1 MVKIISADLLTLLWS
16 EKERLLTTFVHIMP
30 TFILNL
36 GANITY
42 RRKLIE
48 LLQTIRNSAGDKKVR
63 ISRKILSLMTQP
75 MIVSTELEVEYPKFL
90 SSDLKSRQ
98 AVMAL
103 KWVMSAVMRTAGRT
117 LQRMK
122 MQTMASRVYTR
133 CWGGQVARVL
143 YYFIG
148 WYLPDDGHGDSY
160 EMVCSFRHF
169 LSDIAAS
176 R

>member
-48 LLQTIRNSAGDKKVR
+48 LLQTIRNSAGIKKLGFLEKKV
-63 ISRKILSLMTQP
+63 LSLIKP

-98 AVMAL
+98 AVMAW
-103 KWVMSAVMRTAGRT
+103 KWVMSAVIRTAGRT

-133 CWGGQVARVL
+133 CCRGQVGEG
-143 YYFIG
+143 YFIG
-148 WYLPDDGHGDSY
+148 WDSPDDGHGGSY
-160 EMVCSFRHF
+160 EMVCLFHHF
-169 LSDIAAS
+169 WSDITAS
-176 R
+176 H

>member
-1 MVKIISADLLTLLWS
+1 MVKIISADLLTFLWS

-75 MIVSTELEVEYPKFL
+75 MIVSTELKVEYPKFL

-103 KWVMSAVMRTAGRT
+103 K
-117 LQRMK
+117 
-122 MQTMASRVYTR
+122 
-133 CWGGQVARVL
+133 
-143 YYFIG
+143 
-148 WYLPDDGHGDSY
+148 
-160 EMVCSFRHF
+160 
-169 LSDIAAS
+169 
-176 R
+176 

>member
-16 EKERLLTTFVHIMP
+16 EKERLLTTLIHIMP

-48 LLQTIRNSAGDKKVR
+48 LLQTIRNSAGIKKLGFQEKKV
-63 ISRKILSLMTQP
+63 LSLIKP

-98 AVMAL
+98 AVMAW
-103 KWVMSAVMRTAGRT
+103 K
-117 LQRMK
+117 
-122 MQTMASRVYTR
+122 
-133 CWGGQVARVL
+133 
-143 YYFIG
+143 
-148 WYLPDDGHGDSY
+148 
-160 EMVCSFRHF
+160 
-169 LSDIAAS
+169 
-176 R
+176 

>member
-48 LLQTIRNSAGDKKVR
+48 LLQTIRNSAGIKKLGFLEKKV
-63 ISRKILSLMTQP
+63 LSLIKP

-98 AVMAL
+98 AVMAW
-103 KWVMSAVMRTAGRT
+103 K
-117 LQRMK
+117 
-122 MQTMASRVYTR
+122 
-133 CWGGQVARVL
+133 
-143 YYFIG
+143 
-148 WYLPDDGHGDSY
+148 
-160 EMVCSFRHF
+160 
-169 LSDIAAS
+169 
-176 R
+176 

>member
-42 RRKLIE
+42 SRKLIE
-48 LLQTIRNSAGDKKVR
+48 LLQTIRNSAGIKKLGFLEKKV
-63 ISRKILSLMTQP
+63 LSLIKP

-98 AVMAL
+98 AVMAW
-103 KWVMSAVMRTAGRT
+103 K
-117 LQRMK
+117 
-122 MQTMASRVYTR
+122 
-133 CWGGQVARVL
+133 
-143 YYFIG
+143 
-148 WYLPDDGHGDSY
+148 
-160 EMVCSFRHF
+160 
-169 LSDIAAS
+169 
-176 R
+176 

>member
-1 MVKIISADLLTLLWS
+1 MVKIISVDLLTLLWS

-103 KWVMSAVMRTAGRT
+103 K
-117 LQRMK
+117 
-122 MQTMASRVYTR
+122 
-133 CWGGQVARVL
+133 
-143 YYFIG
+143 
-148 WYLPDDGHGDSY
+148 
-160 EMVCSFRHF
+160 
-169 LSDIAAS
+169 
-176 R
+176 

>member
-103 KWVMSAVMRTAGRT
+103 K
-117 LQRMK
+117 
-122 MQTMASRVYTR
+122 
-133 CWGGQVARVL
+133 
-143 YYFIG
+143 
-148 WYLPDDGHGDSY
+148 
-160 EMVCSFRHF
+160 
-169 LSDIAAS
+169 
-176 R
+176 